1 MDKVKIGI
9 IGCGAIAQVQHMP
22 NFHELQHLF
31 EVTWTCDVSARLAQY
46 LANRFNVTNHTTD
59 YSDVISAPDVDA
71 VLLCHRDPKT
81 EIAVAA
87 LNAGKHVFIEK
98 PMCFSNEEA
107 AAIHAAGEAAGTV
120 SQVGYMKV
128 YDPAFELVYEES
140 QGWDASFVQ
149 INHLHPTNDLHTSQF
164 HIERFDDIPSS
175 AGEQSTAA
183 RAAAL
188 EQALGPDVP
197 TEASRAFFTLSGS
210 MIHDLY
216 GLRFVMGNPTRVVN
230 TDVWKDGRAVSTVL
244 EYESG
249 ARCIA
254 TWIDLPNLWDFK
266 ETLEIYGDDKRVILS
281 YPTGFSRGQLSEVVV
296 QEIDEK
302 GLTNARKPAVE
313 WESPF
318 VAELRHF
325 HDCIAIGTTCR
336 TPVKDALDDIA
347 LIINITESYLKG
359 GPVEVAR

>member
-1 MDKVKIGI
+1 MDKVRVGI

-31 EVTWTCDVSARLAQY
+31 DVAWTCDVSAGLAKY
-46 LANRFNVTNHTTD
+46 LAERFGVPNHTTD
-59 YSDVISAPDVDA
+59 YRDVLGAKDVDA

-87 LNAGKHVFIEK
+87 LNAGKHMFIEK

-107 AAIHAAGEAAGTV
+107 TAIHQAGVQSGTV

-128 YDPAFELVYEES
+128 YDPAFELAYRES
-140 QGWDASFVQ
+140 QGWAPAFIQ

-164 HIERFDDIPSS
+164 HIERYDDIPAE
-175 AGEQSTAA
+175 AGETSNAA
-183 RAAAL
+183 RAQAL
-188 EQALGPDVP
+188 EQALGSGVP
-197 TEASRAFFTLSGS
+197 SEASRAFFTLCGS
-210 MIHDLY
+210 MILDLY
-216 GLRFVMGNPTRVVN
+216 GLRTVMGNPKRVVN
-230 TDVWKDGRAVSTVL
+230 TDVWQEGRAISTIL
-244 EYESG
+244 EYGTG

-281 YPTGFSRGQLSEVVV
+281 YPTGFSRGQLSQVTV
-296 QEIDEK
+296 QEIDAS
-302 GLTNARKPAVE
+302 GRTNRREPAVE

-318 VAELRHF
+318 VAELKHF
-325 HDCIAIGTTCR
+325 HDCVVNGVECR
-336 TPVKDALDDIA
+336 TPVKEALDDIS
-347 LIINITESYLKG
+347 LIIDITQSYLDNAS
-359 GPVEVAR
+359 VEFRA

>member
-1 MDKVKIGI
+1 
-9 IGCGAIAQVQHMP
+9 
-22 NFHELQHLF
+22 
-31 EVTWTCDVSARLAQY
+31 
-46 LANRFNVTNHTTD
+46 
-59 YSDVISAPDVDA
+59 
-71 VLLCHRDPKT
+71 
-81 EIAVAA
+81 
-87 LNAGKHVFIEK
+87 
-98 PMCFSNEEA
+98 
-107 AAIHAAGEAAGTV
+107 
-120 SQVGYMKV
+120 
-128 YDPAFELVYEES
+128 
-140 QGWDASFVQ
+140 
-149 INHLHPTNDLHTSQF
+149 
-164 HIERFDDIPSS
+164 
-175 AGEQSTAA
+175 
-183 RAAAL
+183 
-188 EQALGPDVP
+188 
-197 TEASRAFFTLSGS
+197 
-210 MIHDLY
+210 
-216 GLRFVMGNPTRVVN
+216 

-302 GLTNARKPAVE
+302 GRTNARKPAVE

-325 HDCIAIGTTCR
+325 HDCIANGTTCR